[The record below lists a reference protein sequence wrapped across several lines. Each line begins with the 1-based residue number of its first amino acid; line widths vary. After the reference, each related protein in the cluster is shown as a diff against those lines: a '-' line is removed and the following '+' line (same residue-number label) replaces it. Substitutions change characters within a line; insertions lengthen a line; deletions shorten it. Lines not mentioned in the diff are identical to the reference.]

1 MEPNNGNLYY
11 YLKDALGNIIGLA
24 AFLDDYYY
32 EVRVEYKYDAWG
44 NLVETTGP
52 LSSTV
57 GAQNP
62 FLYKGYYF
70 DRETGYYYLQSRY
83 YSPEWCRFINADD
96 PNNLSANGD
105 HSSVNLFAYCNNNPV
120 IYSDPDGEIAI
131 AIPIILKALGMAI
144 LTTLVV
150 IAISYLA
157 KTAAPS
163 FSGFVNHMVTQTK
176 RILSPVKILAIIPAL
191 LQNLQYRAI
200 TAAVRRGLAMVDLG
214 GIARGY
220 GNGKCVQA
228 AKAMAKELTKRK
240 LPFKFVDLWFPNA
253 YRGYVLSKK
262 MGGGKAISENGHH
275 YGILYN
281 GRVFCNIYPEGLP
294 LATWRK
300 QFYDWTGMP
309 GILLYPPSL

>member
-32 EVRVEYKYDAWG
+32 EVKVEYKYDAWG

-200 TAAVRRGLAMVDLG
+200 TAAVRRGLSMVELSKIKDSISTKIKTKNGKIDLG
-214 GIARGY
+214 
-220 GNGKCVQA
+220 
-228 AKAMAKELTKRK
+228 
-240 LPFKFVDLWFPNA
+240 KF
-253 YRGYVLSKK
+253 SKK
-262 MGGGKAISENGHH
+262 PGSGPPRWIGPLGYELVKDMSEHKGPA
-275 YGILYN
+275 YKLFRWGVRI
-281 GRVFCNIYPEGLP
+281 
-294 LATWRK
+294 AT
-300 QFYDWTGMP
+300 
-309 GILLYPPSL
+309 ILLDGTIIGP